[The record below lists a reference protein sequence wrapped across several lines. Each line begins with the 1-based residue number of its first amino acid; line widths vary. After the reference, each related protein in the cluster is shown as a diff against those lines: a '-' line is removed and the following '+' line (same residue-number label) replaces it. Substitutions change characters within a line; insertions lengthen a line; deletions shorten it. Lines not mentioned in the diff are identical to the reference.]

1 LVETKR
7 LAIFDTINLKNK
19 KKMKKVILSM
29 VALATFGFAS
39 AQEQTAKGKWL
50 IEANTGLGRGLGLT
64 AITFQ
69 NDEGGSDYS
78 FGAEGGYFVM
88 DNLAVKLG
96 LGIGGNSPKVGDGST
111 DIGYKV
117 GAKYY
122 VINMIPVELSY
133 NGVSKGNAPSG
144 AKQPSFIGLQAGYAI
159 FLGSNVSIEPGLR
172 YNYSLLSKDD
182 TGGVSTNTLNFN
194 VGFALHF

>member
-1 LVETKR
+1 
-7 LAIFDTINLKNK
+7 
-19 KKMKKVILSM
+19 MKKVILSM

-50 IEANTGLGRGLGLT
+50 IEANTAFGEGVGSTQIR
-64 AITFQ
+64 F
-69 NDEGGSDYS
+69 NSDEEGTSYN

-96 LGIGGNSPKVGDGST
+96 LGYLGISPKGGTAVSGL
-111 DIGYKV
+111 GYKI

-122 VINMIPVELSY
+122 VMNMIPVELSY
-133 NGVSKGNAPSG
+133 NGISKSP
-144 AKQPSFIGLQAGYAI
+144 KQDGVKDPSFFGIQAGYAV

-172 YNYSLLSKDD
+172 YNYALLKKEE
-182 TGGVSTNTLNFN
+182 GGVSNLQFN